1 MPRDLNL
8 TWHGLLNVDSP
19 MSATSSQ
26 TRWGVVLTIGC
37 LFVAYSFWT
46 ASIPGSNEPHYLC
59 KAKFWWQPE
68 WCAHDL
74 FLESSNP
81 HFVFYVVLGWM
92 TKWLPLEVVAIIGRL
107 SGYFALAAGWEWLC
121 RSLRLTDRA
130 SVLAAVLLVAFAAI
144 VNLSGEW
151 LIGGIESKIYAY
163 AGVFA
168 GLAACFERRIITAG
182 CWFGVAIAFHPLVGA
197 WSVVALCV
205 AGVVDLVLRGT
216 LREPSLS
223 TLHVEK
229 TLQSGGSRGT
239 LSVAFVLGSA
249 IAATG
254 LVPAMQSIGGKDPL
268 AATNATFIQVFYRL
282 SHHLHPDQF
291 PLSSYIAYGVLLA
304 VGLMLS
310 RKRIP
315 TFAVTTF
322 RGFVVGAVLIAT
334 SGWIAG
340 SGLKPTHFG
349 EPFFN
354 LRMTALKFYPFRLA
368 DAVIPAFAAIML
380 AQALSERTARQPRG
394 WLARRGTLSAV
405 LLVLLAF
412 WVSRGVRAARYI
424 PDEWAADWL
433 EVCHWVHGHTPE
445 QALFVTP
452 RESWAFKWFAERPE
466 YVAFKDCPQD
476 ARSLNEWNKRLLWLN
491 KWAERGFLDTTYS
504 RDEVVTLARQTDAS
518 FFITRREARMDA
530 PQVFS
535 NATYLVYDLRDL
547 TP

>member
-1 MPRDLNL
+1 
-8 TWHGLLNVDSP
+8 
-19 MSATSSQ
+19 MSATPSR
-26 TRWGVVLTIGC
+26 TRWGVVLAIGC
-37 LFVAYSFWT
+37 LFVGYSFWT

-81 HFVFYVVLGWM
+81 HFVFYVVLGGM
-92 TKWLPLEVVAIIGRL
+92 TKWLPLAAVAIIGRL

-121 RSLRLTDRA
+121 RSLKLTNRA
-130 SVLAAVLLVAFAAI
+130 SVLAAILLLAFAALG
-144 VNLSGEW
+144 NLSGEW

-168 GLAACFERRIITAG
+168 GLGAWFERRVIAAG

-197 WSVVALCV
+197 WSVVALSIAECV
-205 AGVVDLVLRGT
+205 NLMWRFARQQHMSLADRVEGLPQHSWPVGT
-216 LREPSLS
+216 LTAALI
-223 TLHVEK
+223 
-229 TLQSGGSRGT
+229 
-239 LSVAFVLGSA
+239 LGSM

-254 LVPAMQSIGGKDPL
+254 LVPAIQSISGEDSR

-291 PLSSYIAYGVLLA
+291 PLISYMAYGLVLA
-304 VGLMLS
+304 VGIALS
-310 RKRIP
+310 KKRIP
-315 TFAVTTF
+315 TFGQKTF
-322 RGFVVGAVLIAT
+322 RWFVVGAVLIAT
-334 SGWIAG
+334 CGWIAG
-340 SGLKPTHFG
+340 SGLKPTHYE

-354 LRMTALKFYPFRLA
+354 MRMTALKFYPFRLA
-368 DAVIPAFAAIML
+368 DAVVPAFTAIML
-380 AQALSERTARQPRG
+380 AQELSERTTWQPHS
-394 WLARRGTLSAV
+394 WLVRRGTLSTV
-405 LLVLLAF
+405 MLMLLAL
-412 WVSRGVRAARYI
+412 WMSRGVRAARYI

-433 EVCHWVHGHTPE
+433 EVCEWVHNHTPE

-476 ARSLNEWNKRLLWLN
+476 ARSLNEWNQRLLWLN
-491 KWAERGFLDTTYS
+491 KWAERGFVDTTYS
-504 RDEVVTLARQTDAS
+504 REEVRTLARQTHAS
-518 FFITRREARMDA
+518 FFITRRDARMDA

-535 NATYLVYDLRDL
+535 NETYLVYDLRD
-547 TP
+547 